1 MGKLQ
6 SVFVSLGS
14 NSGDRHQWLRFAA
27 EKLGQSAGNV
37 RLHSAIYET
46 APWGTQEVPPYLN
59 QVLEIQTRLSP
70 QALLQV
76 LHQIETEAGRER
88 HPDFPHAPRTLDLDM
103 LFYGDEIIHTPELEI
118 PHPRLHERNFVL
130 IPLMEI
136 AGDKMHPVLGSTVEE
151 LYLDC
156 ADEAEVLLI
165 DEVS

>member
-6 SVFVSLGS
+6 KVFLSLGS
-14 NSGDRHQWLRFAA
+14 NSGDRLHWLRFAA
-27 EKLGQSAGNV
+27 EKLEQIAGNV
-37 RLHSAIYET
+37 RQSSGIYET

-59 QVLEIQTRLSP
+59 QVLEIQSRLSP
-70 QALLQV
+70 ETLLQAIQ
-76 LHQIETEAGRER
+76 QIESDAGRER
-88 HPDFPHAPRTLDLDM
+88 HPDFPHLPRTLDLDI
-103 LFYGDEIIHTPELEI
+103 LFYGDEIIRTAQLEI

-156 ADEAEVLLI
+156 PDEAEVLLV